1 MNEQLTITD
10 YFKIRVELRKVMD
23 LTTWINAQG
32 RAQYEQVGDIVKKY
46 ITDDDTAAKLTNAVS
61 VYILDQSLGY
71 MDYLRKESN
80 GEALGGD
87 DDE

>member
-10 YFKIRVELRKVMD
+10 YFKSRVELRKVMD
-23 LTTWINAQG
+23 LTTWINTQG

-46 ITDDDTAAKLTNAVS
+46 ITDDDTAAKMTNAVS
-61 VYILDQSLGY
+61 VYILEQSLGY

-80 GEALGGD
+80 CEAAGGD

>member
-10 YFKIRVELRKVMD
+10 YFKSRVELRKVMD
-23 LTTWINAQG
+23 LTTWINTQG

-71 MDYLRKESN
+71 MDYLRKEST
-80 GEALGGD
+80 GEALVGD